1 MPKDTFI
8 RVRIDSLLK
17 QSVEAIF
24 SQIGLTSSEAI
35 NLFFHQVQLHQGLP
49 FDVKIPNPETLQALH
64 DLQTDEGITV
74 QTLEE
79 FKSSY

>member
-8 RVRIDSLLK
+8 RVKIDPLLK

-35 NLFFHQVQLHQGLP
+35 NLFFYQVQLHQSLP
-49 FDVKIPNPETLQALH
+49 FNVKIPNSETLQALH

-79 FKSSY
+79 FKSSC